1 MKAQL
6 EHIPHELEGSI
17 HAFKYVNSY
26 FDAPW
31 HYHED
36 YELTYISKSSGI
48 RHIGNN
54 IDNFSKGDLVL
65 IGKNVPHNWKNEFNY
80 SEGVESYCI
89 QWKDDAFSSFL
100 SETKS
105 LKPIKKLLEISQSGI
120 KFSDIEFSTKIGN
133 RLAEIINFNPGKK
146 LISLLDIL
154 YQLSEHQDKEL
165 LSIEGNLYQYS
176 KKSNSRIKS
185 ILDFIEENYR
195 RKIKIEEL
203 SAITYMTDGA
213 FCKYFKKEFNR
224 SFTNYLNEFRI
235 RKVCILLQ
243 DTNDK
248 LLDIAFRCGYENMS
262 FFHRQFKKYIK
273 MTPLEYKKKL
283 YASNHQF

>member
-17 HAFKYVNSY
+17 HAFKYVNSA

-48 RHIGNN
+48 RHVGSS
-54 IDNFSKGDLVL
+54 IDTFTHGDLVL
-65 IGKNVPHNWKNEFNY
+65 IGKNVPHNWKNESDY
-80 SEGVESYCI
+80 EAGVESYCI
-89 QWKDDAFSSFL
+89 QWTENAFSSFIY
-100 SETKS
+100 ENKS
-105 LKPIKKLLEISQSGI
+105 LSPIKKLLEISQFGI
-120 KFSDIEFSTKIGN
+120 KFTDLAFNKTIGDQ
-133 RLAEIINFNPGKK
+133 LLSLIDLEPGRR

-154 YQLSEHQDKEL
+154 FQLSDAKNKAI
-165 LSIEGNLYQYS
+165 LSEKGNLYQYS
-176 KKSNSRIKS
+176 EKPDPRIKN
-185 ILDFIEENYR
+185 ILEFVEENYQ
-195 RKIKIEEL
+195 RKIRIEEL
-203 SAITYMTDGA
+203 ATITYLTDGA
-213 FCKYFKKEFNR
+213 FCKYFKKQFKR

-235 RKVCILLQ
+235 RKVCVLLQ
-243 DTNDK
+243 ETNNK
-248 LLDIAFRCGYENMS
+248 LLDIALNCGYENMS

-283 YASNHQF
+283 YATN